1 MQDKKKPNRYLV
13 LTSIGF
19 QMGLIMFLAAY
30 FGRYLDDIYALNK
43 PIFTLIC
50 VLLGLALSLY
60 QILNQLKKL
69 ND

>member
-1 MQDKKKPNRYLV
+1 MHDKKRPNKYLV

-19 QMGLIMFLAAY
+19 QMGIIMFLAAY
-30 FGRYLDDIYALNK
+30 LGRYLDDFFALNK
-43 PIFTLIC
+43 PLLTLIC
-50 VLLGLALSLY
+50 VLLGLAISLY